1 MESTNSLYLDIG
13 NHVRTP
19 FSESVV
25 KVNLRDK
32 DHVAGRS
39 LRGLILWSFVATEG
53 DRRQARYSPEAVPKV
68 NSTVSHNTSILQIY
82 PHTKT
87 TPILDGTVQ
96 GE

>member
-1 MESTNSLYLDIG
+1 MVLKEI
-13 NHVRTP
+13 
-19 FSESVV
+19 E
-25 KVNLRDK
+25 
-32 DHVAGRS
+32 
-39 LRGLILWSFVATEG
+39 ATEG